1 MADPGYQEFNHT
13 ADAGLRIHGD
23 SPNSLFINAARGMF
37 SLLLPP
43 EDRGQVPEQL
53 EGEPVEFPITVQA
66 PDLALLLREWLGE
79 LLYQYS
85 TERVYFTDFSIDSL
99 ESTRLAGRVMGR
111 RFTPHLESR
120 LTEIK
125 AVTYHG
131 LQVTREEDGYHATVI
146 FDI

>member
-23 SPNSLFINAARGMF
+23 SPKSLFINAARGMF

-43 EDRGQVPEQL
+43 ENRGLVL
-53 EGEPVEFPITVQA
+53 GHSAGEPVEFPITVRA
-66 PDLALLLREWLGE
+66 PDLTLLLREWLGE
-79 LLYQYS
+79 LLYLHS

-99 ESTRLAGRVMGR
+99 EDARLAGRVVGR
-111 RFTPHLESR
+111 RFNPYLESR

-131 LQVTREEDGYHATVI
+131 LQVTREKDGYHATVI